1 MKRVLRWL
9 LRRVAL
15 FAALF
20 LAIGF
25 ATFAG
30 TWLLDAVES
39 GQTAM
44 QEVQQLRRDHAEL
57 TNGLK
62 TLEKE
67 RARLVA
73 RYSPNATNLAA
84 RTDALAAQSE
94 AELNRQ
100 VEQASNDLAGYQRER
115 DQLRG
120 TDPLI
125 LVIRGGSQKLVRH
138 KTREMKLDVK
148 IVETQNQ
155 LSLLRSAQSLL
166 SYRSAERMHDATEK
180 AAQRC
185 SAASGALGRYRKPHF
200 WTDNDSSS
208 PFSRWLE
215 DPAYGKLVDDR
226 NRACSDAE
234 TARREEQRL
243 TGGGIAAKLVTATR
257 VSKDQLAENLGQSLA
272 PTRQRAEQTK
282 ENLVRQGGTFF
293 GKLQLWLEDHPL
305 GGVFWKTVAA
315 FLGVIA
321 MPYLIRLLF
330 WFVLAP
336 IAERRPHIRIS
347 VPGGEGRQI
356 PLPDR
361 STTSAAVRLEVG
373 EELLVREDY
382 LQSTSHRGS
391 KNTLLLLDWRHPL
404 TSLVSGMKMLTRIR
418 GAGEVTTV
426 SAVRDPFAEVTVL
439 TLPAGTACVLQPRA
453 LAAAVQPIGR
463 RLRITTH
470 WRPFSLNAWLTL
482 QLRYIVFHGPCRLV
496 LKGGRGVRVERAE
509 QGRIFGADQLVG
521 FSADLAYSVAR
532 TETFIPYL
540 LGREPLFKDKVE
552 AGAGILVVEEAP
564 MAGSR
569 AGEIKHG
576 LEGAFDVMTKA
587 LGM

>member
-1 MKRVLRWL
+1 MKQVLGWL
-9 LRRVAL
+9 LRRAAL

-44 QEVQQLRRDHAEL
+44 EEVQQLRRDHTEL

-67 RARLVA
+67 RAKLVA
-73 RYSPNATNLAA
+73 GYSPNVANLAA
-84 RTDALAAQSE
+84 GRDALTKQGE
-94 AELNRQ
+94 AELKRQ
-100 VEQASNDLAGYQRER
+100 EVKADNELAVYQRER

-120 TDPLI
+120 TDPSILI
-125 LVIRGGSQKLVRH
+125 LGGGAQELVRQ

-148 IVETQNQ
+148 IVETENR
-155 LSLLRSAQSLL
+155 LSLLRSAQSMLK
-166 SYRSAERMHDATEK
+166 SAKETRDDTEK
-180 AAQRC
+180 AVQRC
-185 SAASGALGRYRKPHF
+185 LAAKSALSRYHRPYF
-200 WTDNDSSS
+200 WTNNNSTS

-215 DPAYGKLVDDR
+215 DPAYGRLVDVHD
-226 NRACSDAE
+226 RACSYAE
-234 TARREEQRL
+234 TARRNEERL
-243 TGGGIAAKLVTATR
+243 RGEGIPAELVAATR
-257 VSKDQLAENLGQSLA
+257 ASKDKLTENLSQSLA

-293 GKLQLWLEDHPL
+293 GKLQLWLEDHPM
-305 GGVFWKTVAA
+305 GEVFWKTVAV

-336 IAERRPHIRIS
+336 LAERRPHIRIS
-347 VPGGEGRQI
+347 VPGGAVRQI

-382 LQSTSHRGS
+382 LQSTSHQGS

-463 RLRITTH
+463 RLCITTH
-470 WRPFSLNAWLTL
+470 WRLFSLNAWLTL

-509 QGRIFGADQLVG
+509 QGRVFGADQLVG

-569 AGEIKHG
+569 AGGIKHG